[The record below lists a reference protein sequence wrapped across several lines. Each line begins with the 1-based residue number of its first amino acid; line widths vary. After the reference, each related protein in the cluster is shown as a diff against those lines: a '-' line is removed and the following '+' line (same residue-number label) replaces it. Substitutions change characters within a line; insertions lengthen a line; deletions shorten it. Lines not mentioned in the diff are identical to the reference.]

1 MERLAV
7 IARLKTGTFE
17 QAKEL
22 ISRGPPFDPG
32 ELGFESHG
40 VYALGEEVVF
50 LFEGP
55 DADER
60 VRALLNDPARAAS
73 FSVWGPFL
81 DGVPRVAHEVYY
93 WRKTGR

>member
-7 IARLKTGTFE
+7 IAKLKPGALE
-17 QAKEL
+17 QAREL
-22 ISRGPPFDPG
+22 IAAGPPFDPG

-40 VYALGEEVVF
+40 VYAVGDEVVF

-55 DADER
+55 SADDL
-60 VRALLNDPARAAS
+60 VRELVNDRARAAS
-73 FSVWGPFL
+73 FSVWGPLL